1 VIVKFLI
8 SARLP
13 SKKDDHH
20 PRAFG
25 TESEVS
31 ILVPIGE
38 ARFNAHVVDAT
49 IIHAP
54 KFDKESRAG
63 AGPGGAVSEEWQAMV
78 VRDEGTRRRG

>member
-13 SKKDDHH
+13 SKKDGHH

-25 TESEVS
+25 TESKLS
-31 ILVPIGE
+31 IPVPIGE
-38 ARFNAHVVDAT
+38 ARFNTHVVDAT

-54 KFDKESRAG
+54 SSTKNREQ
-63 AGPGGAVSEEWQAMV
+63 E
-78 VRDEGTRRRG
+78 RDPEMP